1 MTKYITKEIEIGT
14 RLLTDAEKATLR
26 DILDPQVEEH
36 FPRSPRGLLP
46 SYTIHVKIKVKD

>member
-1 MTKYITKEIEIGT
+1 MTYTTKEVEIAT
-14 RLLTDAEKATLR
+14 RLLTDDQKAALR

-36 FPRSPRGLLP
+36 FSRSLRGLLP